1 MLPAANRRSFKAAC
15 SFYFM
20 NTKKENAMGKRI
32 TKCPVC
38 STKLKMINGRM
49 TCRDC
54 GYSLRPEN
62 ESISYGASDPADAAH
77 RPAGSSKAT
86 AVSIGAIVLL
96 CVGAFVKTGLRSLVE
111 NVMDNSQSN
120 PYFQTGPN
128 YQQEEKLPPQVIT
141 VYDSDHS
148 FVTIYPEP
156 TASGSAKTAAPPA
169 GTPVPAGL
177 PESHFFR
184 GFIEAVYGR
193 DFRDITAEEYA
204 AVTSLVID
212 DENRKVYYQLNHG
225 ETMSLNFSSGSR
237 SEVFSPEY
245 APGLTLRDLV
255 CFPGLERLDTGWERL
270 DLYGDVVRHLKNLRA
285 AVFHCPPAE
294 LTQMLPYP
302 ENITELTISCRVNQ
316 DLSHI
321 EDFPNLQRLTIYYPP
336 TDISSLKYLSGLQEL
351 TLICSSDVIDFN
363 SLADV
368 STLEKLDIQFIPLDN
383 IDFVAQLPNLSAL
396 SICGSDIYYRD
407 GVLLRDI
414 SPLASCPG
422 LTSLSLTDNEGVT
435 DYSVI
440 ENLAG
445 LTSLTLD
452 VNWAAPLP
460 SFRNLTGLES
470 LSVINALDLSPLGT
484 AVNVTSLYLE
494 YCPGLDLEVLANM
507 QRLTSLTISKTKD
520 YFALTPLT
528 KLPNLTE
535 LDISGTYIQ
544 GNIETIFGIPSLKY
558 LNMDYC
564 WADIDFDA
572 VPTSSLETLSMRHVE
587 LFQEVGLLY
596 LEDHVE
602 FFDHFPD
609 LKNLYLCGYSFDSI
623 DFVASMPKLQ
633 RLELRG
639 TDISD
644 ISPLL
649 GLLSLDTVWC
659 DDDSFRN
666 SLPQD
671 FPVRFIPAHADSHP
685 GVWTVPKTAAE

>member
-1 MLPAANRRSFKAAC
+1 
-15 SFYFM
+15 M
-20 NTKKENAMGKRI
+20 NTKKENAMGKKI

-54 GYSLRPEN
+54 GYSLRPQN
-62 ESISYGASDPADAAH
+62 ESISYGASDPADAAQ

-96 CVGAFVKTGLRSLVE
+96 FVGAFAKTGLKSLVE

-120 PYFQTGPN
+120 PYIQTAPN

-141 VYDSDHS
+141 VYNSDHS

-156 TASGSAKTAAPPA
+156 TASGPAKTAAPPA
-169 GTPVPAGL
+169 STPVPAGL

-212 DENRKVYYQLNHG
+212 DENKKVYYQLNHG

-255 CFPGLERLDTGWERL
+255 CFPGLERLDTGRERL
-270 DLYGDVVRHLKNLRA
+270 DLYGEVVRHLKNLRA
-285 AVFHCPPAE
+285 AVFHCPPAG
-294 LTQMLPYP
+294 LKRMLPYP
-302 ENITELTISCRVNQ
+302 ENITELTIRCFAGQ

-351 TLICSSDVIDFN
+351 TLIGSYDVIDFN

-368 STLEKLDIQFIPLDN
+368 TTLEKLDIQSIPLDN

-396 SICGSDIYYRD
+396 SICGSDIYYRKD
-407 GVLLRDI
+407 VILQDI

-460 SFRNLTGLES
+460 SFRNLTKLES
-470 LSVINALDLSPLGT
+470 LSVTDALDLSPLGT
-484 AVNVTSLYLE
+484 AVNVTSLYLKD
-494 YCPGLDLEVLANM
+494 CPSFDLEVLANM
-507 QRLTSLTISKTKD
+507 QRLTSLTISEADD
-520 YFALTPLT
+520 YLEPFSSLTPLT

-544 GNIETIFGIPSLKY
+544 GNIEAIFGIPSLKY
-558 LNMDYC
+558 LNMDDC
-564 WADIDFDA
+564 RVGIDFDA
-572 VPTSSLETLSMRHVE
+572 VPTSSLETLSMRYVVLREYPREEVE
-587 LFQEVGLLY
+587 WLY
-596 LEDHVE
+596 LADHVE

-609 LKNLYLCGYSFDSI
+609 LKNLYLRGYYFDNI
-623 DFVASMPKLQ
+623 DFVSSMPKLQ
-633 RLELRG
+633 RLELRD

-659 DDDSFRN
+659 DDGSFLN

-671 FPVRFIPAHADSHP
+671 FPVRFIPTNAYSHP
-685 GVWTVPKTAAE
+685 GVWTVPMTAAE

>member
-1 MLPAANRRSFKAAC
+1 
-15 SFYFM
+15 M
-20 NTKKENAMGKRI
+20 NTKKENAMGKKI

-62 ESISYGASDPADAAH
+62 ESISYGASDPADAAQ

-96 CVGAFVKTGLRSLVE
+96 FVGVFAKTGLKSLVE

-120 PYFQTGPN
+120 PYFQTAPN

-141 VYDSDHS
+141 VYNSDHS

-156 TASGSAKTAAPPA
+156 TASGPAKTAAPPA
-169 GTPVPAGL
+169 STPVPAGL

-212 DENRKVYYQLNHG
+212 DENKKVYYQLNHG

-255 CFPGLERLDTGWERL
+255 CFPGLERLDTGRERL
-270 DLYGDVVRHLKNLRA
+270 DLYGEVVRHLKNLRA
-285 AVFHCPPAE
+285 AVFHCPPAG
-294 LTQMLPYP
+294 LKRMLPYP
-302 ENITELTISCRVNQ
+302 ENITELTIRCFAGQ

-351 TLICSSDVIDFN
+351 TLIGSYDVIDFN

-368 STLEKLDIQFIPLDN
+368 TTLEKLDIQSIPLDN

-396 SICGSDIYYRD
+396 SICGSDIYYRKD
-407 GVLLRDI
+407 VILQDI

-452 VNWAAPLP
+452 VNWVVPLP
-460 SFRNLTGLES
+460 SFRNLTKLES
-470 LSVINALDLSPLGT
+470 LSVTDALDLSPLET
-484 AVNVTSLYLE
+484 AVNVTSLYLKD
-494 YCPGLDLEVLANM
+494 CPSFDLEVLANM
-507 QRLTSLTISKTKD
+507 QRLTSLTISEADD
-520 YFALTPLT
+520 YLEPFSSLTPLT

-544 GNIETIFGIPSLKY
+544 GNIEAIFGIPSLKY
-558 LNMDYC
+558 LNMDDC
-564 WADIDFDA
+564 RVGIDFDA
-572 VPTSSLETLSMRHVE
+572 VPTSSLETLSMRYVVLREYPREEVE
-587 LFQEVGLLY
+587 WLY
-596 LEDHVE
+596 LADHVE

-609 LKNLYLCGYSFDSI
+609 LKNLYLRGYYFDNI
-623 DFVASMPKLQ
+623 DFVSSMPKLQ
-633 RLELRG
+633 RLELRD

-659 DDDSFRN
+659 DDGSFLN

-671 FPVRFIPAHADSHP
+671 FPVRFIPTNAYSHP
-685 GVWTVPKTAAE
+685 GVWTVPMTAAE

>member
-1 MLPAANRRSFKAAC
+1 
-15 SFYFM
+15 M
-20 NTKKENAMGKRI
+20 NTKKENAMGRKI

-62 ESISYGASDPADAAH
+62 ESISYGASNPADAAQ
-77 RPAGSSKAT
+77 RPAGSSKAA

-96 CVGAFVKTGLRSLVE
+96 FVGTFAKTGLRSLVE
-111 NVMDNSQSN
+111 NIMDNSQSN
-120 PYFQTGPN
+120 PYIQTGSN
-128 YQQEEKLPPQVIT
+128 YRQEEKLPPQVIT
-141 VYDSDHS
+141 VYTSDDS

-156 TASGSAKTAAPPA
+156 TASGSAKTAAPPTSTLVPPA
-169 GTPVPAGL
+169 STPVPAGL

-212 DENRKVYYQLNHG
+212 DENKKVYYQLDHG
-225 ETMSLNFSSGSR
+225 ETMSLHFSSGSR

-255 CFPGLERLDTGWERL
+255 CFPGLERLDAGRERL
-270 DLYGDVVRHLKNLRA
+270 DLYGEVVIHLKNLRA
-285 AVFHCPPAE
+285 AVFHCPPAG
-294 LTQMLPYP
+294 LKRMLPYP
-302 ENITELTISCRVNQ
+302 ENITELTIRCFAGQ

-336 TDISSLKYLSGLQEL
+336 ADISSLKYLSGLQEL
-351 TLICSSDVIDFN
+351 TLIGSYDVIDFN

-368 STLEKLDIQFIPLDN
+368 TTLEKLDIQSIPLDN

-396 SICGSDIYYRD
+396 SICGADIYYGD

-460 SFRNLTGLES
+460 SFQNLTRLES
-470 LSVINALDLSPLGT
+470 LSVTGALDLSPLGT

-494 YCPGLDLEVLANM
+494 CCPGFDPEVLANM
-507 QRLTSLTISKTKD
+507 QRLTSLTISEAD
-520 YFALTPLT
+520 GYLEPFSSLTPLT

-544 GNIETIFGIPSLKY
+544 ENIEAIFGIPSLKY
-558 LNMDYC
+558 LNMDDC
-564 WADIDFDA
+564 RVGIDFDA
-572 VPTSSLETLSMRHVE
+572 VPTSSLETLSMRNVVLGKYSSRE
-587 LFQEVGLLY
+587 KVVRQY
-596 LEDHVE
+596 LANHVE

-644 ISPLL
+644 ISTLL
-649 GLLSLDTVWC
+649 GLLYLDTVWC
-659 DDDSFRN
+659 DDGSFLD

-671 FPVRFIPAHADSHP
+671 FPVRFIPAHAESHP